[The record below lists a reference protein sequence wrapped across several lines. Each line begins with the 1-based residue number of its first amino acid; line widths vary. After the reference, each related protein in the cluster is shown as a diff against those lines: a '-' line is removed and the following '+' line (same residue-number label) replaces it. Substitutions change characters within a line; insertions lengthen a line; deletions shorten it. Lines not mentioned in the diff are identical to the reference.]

1 MSEIVDFIKE
11 NYVPIA
17 IIVSFIFAL
26 LIIISIRE
34 WDLNPPKP
42 DSKLVQQVV
51 VEGMKDRKIILYGET
66 AGFTMPNETGTT
78 SNNFE
83 LSPSDSFCESHL
95 GNSAK
100 LESSC
105 SELTQENCS
114 KTNCCVW
121 LESGS
126 KGKCAAGYKDG
137 PTYKKD
143 KNGELITMD
152 AYYYQAQRFAAPTS
166 M

>member
-1 MSEIVDFIKE
+1 MSELVDFIKE
-11 NYVPIA
+11 NYVHIA
-17 IIVSFIFAL
+17 IIVSFISTL

-51 VEGMKDRKIILYGET
+51 VEGFIVSGKVMSES
-66 AGFTMPNETGTT
+66 GFTVPNETGTMDN
-78 SNNFE
+78 SFE
-83 LSPSDSFCESHL
+83 LSPSDSFCASHL

-105 SELTQENCS
+105 STLTQENCA

-126 KGKCAAGYKDG
+126 KGKCAAGSEDG

-143 KNGELITMD
+143 KDGQLITMD
-152 AYYYQAQRFAAPTS
+152 TYYYQGRRLTAPTS